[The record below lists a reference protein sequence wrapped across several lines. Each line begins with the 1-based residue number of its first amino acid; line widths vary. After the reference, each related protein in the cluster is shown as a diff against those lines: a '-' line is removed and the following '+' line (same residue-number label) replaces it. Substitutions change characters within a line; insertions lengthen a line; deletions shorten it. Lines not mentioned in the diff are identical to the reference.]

1 MVMRS
6 HEQIIDKLA
15 RSELMPAEELR
26 TLSDVQ
32 LTTIWQVFEDKRR
45 NRINPE
51 EAAKRLMEIGF
62 FDLPTLR
69 KELDR
74 CVLEQAVD
82 EINAIVDYHNTQC
95 LQRGETDKLINVAK
109 DDDEPYPRARGN

>member
-1 MVMRS
+1 MRS

-62 FDLPTLR
+62 FDLPTVR
-69 KELDR
+69 KKLNRSILD
-74 CVLEQAVD
+74 LAVD
-82 EINAIVDYHNTQC
+82 EINSIVDYHNAQC
-95 LQRGETDKLINVAK
+95 LQRGETDELINLVK
-109 DDDEPYPRARGN
+109 DDDEPYPRARSN